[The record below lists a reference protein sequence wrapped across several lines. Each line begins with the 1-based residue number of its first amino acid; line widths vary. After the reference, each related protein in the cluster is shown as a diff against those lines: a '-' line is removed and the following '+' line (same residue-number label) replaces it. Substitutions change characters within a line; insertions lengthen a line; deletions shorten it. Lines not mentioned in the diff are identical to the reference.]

1 MYCYSMWWA
10 TFIHH
15 IILRKKSWI
24 TCDWYWADSAS
35 MIIFSDP
42 SIFHLISFSLLL
54 CVGWINHNSR
64 LPAQAC
70 WVTFFT
76 LQYRITSLRKL
87 NYGAKVNILAW
98 FHLFVWKQHLSH
110 LKYEINSHSTTISSF
125 KVWFSFCYS
134 NIICI
139 FIVNYLCVF
148 FIFQDSIFREHDQ
161 GRTFWFISAPVDILL
176 QTVNYFLWKIKI
188 CRSTSGFQV
197 KHYA

>member
-1 MYCYSMWWA
+1 MSN
-10 TFIHH
+10 
-15 IILRKKSWI
+15 ILTSYHTQKKSWI

-54 CVGWINHNSR
+54 YVGWINHNSR

-110 LKYEINSHSTTISSF
+110 LKYQINSHSTTISSF
-125 KVWFSFCYS
+125 KVCSMPWLLVIAISFVLS
-134 NIICI
+134 LLTI
-139 FIVNYLCVF
+139 YLCVF
-148 FIFQDSIFREHDQ
+148 FILQDSIFREHDQ

-176 QTVNYFLWKIKI
+176 QTVNYFLWKIRI

>member
-1 MYCYSMWWA
+1 MMYVGSYSYPLFKQRAPSLYFSSVLLLLNVMSN
-10 TFIHH
+10 IHTSYH
-15 IILRKKSWI
+15 TQKKLWI

-110 LKYEINSHSTTISSF
+110 LKYQINSHSTTISSF
-125 KVWFSFCYS
+125 KVWFSFCCS
-134 NIICI
+134 NLFVLSLLTI
-139 FIVNYLCVF
+139 CVF
-148 FIFQDSIFREHDQ
+148 SSFFKIPFSVNMIKAEHFDLSPRLLIFYYK
-161 GRTFWFISAPVDILL
+161 L
-176 QTVNYFLWKIKI
+176 
-188 CRSTSGFQV
+188 
-197 KHYA
+197 